1 MNLKQ
6 WAQRL
11 EIEEDELL
19 EIVDLFIK
27 TSFSDLAKLQAAIE
41 EKDILPVVKAAHS
54 IKGAAGI
61 LGLLEIHEA
70 AKRIE
75 TAARTNR
82 LEEIEA
88 DLRIIKEKLE
98 MITDALK
105 KGS

>member
-41 EKDILPVVKAAHS
+41 EEDIQPVAAAAHS

-61 LGLLEIHEA
+61 LGLLEIHDA
-70 AKRIE
+70 AKKIE
-75 TAARTNR
+75 MAARTNR
-82 LEEIEA
+82 LEEIEVN
-88 DLRIIKEKLE
+88 LRIIKEKLE
-98 MITDALK
+98 IIAEALK
-105 KGS
+105 RGS

>member
-6 WAQRL
+6 WAQQL

-41 EKDILPVVKAAHS
+41 ERDILPVVKAAHS

-75 TAARTNR
+75 TAARKNHPESINENVRAIRTK
-82 LEEIEA
+82 L
-88 DLRIIKEKLE
+88 DL
-98 MITDALK
+98 ITEALK
-105 KGS
+105 